1 MNGKPRWREQLLP
14 RKTLIPQVVFRKTWG
29 SPQSLASHQTGS
41 PPLQSCLWCVGY
53 DHSCLGSSAD
63 MLARNPGSAWGY
75 TLPGLMIEVG
85 DRTWYLCLHIPCP
98 FAVQSWF
105 RLFSARRHADHL
117 KNVLFKDCEGLTWPR
132 PAGAGLSFSR
142 MHSLQ
147 LKHWKSFIPVT
158 RPRSLRK
165 MRTWPFTQQPLSGA
179 AHFLIH
185 QDACA

>member
-1 MNGKPRWREQLLP
+1 MKGTVIAKKNPYS
-14 RKTLIPQVVFRKTWG
+14 T
-29 SPQSLASHQTGS
+29 
-41 PPLQSCLWCVGY
+41 SCLQKDLRIPSEPSIPSDWIPSTPVTPLVCGLWS
-53 DHSCLGSSAD
+53 HCPGFSAD
-63 MLARNPGSAWGY
+63 MFARNPGSAWGH
-75 TLPGLMIEVG
+75 TLPGEMTEVG

-98 FAVQSWF
+98 FAAQSWF
-105 RLFSARRHADHL
+105 RRCSARRHADHL
-117 KNVLFKDCEGLTWPR
+117 RNVLFKDCEGLTWPR

-158 RPRSLRK
+158 RPKSLRK

-185 QDACA
+185 QVEDQDVCA